1 MEDIGRENKI
11 MSIESFI
18 FLRGEILC
26 SILRTS
32 FLEEHQYSPEI
43 TDAEAESPVFWS
55 SDANRGLIGKVPDAR
70 KD

>member
-18 FLRGEILC
+18 FLTGEILC

-43 TDAEAESPVFWS
+43 TDAEAESPVLCHLKQEADS
-55 SDANRGLIGKVPDAR
+55 LQKSP
-70 KD
+70 

>member
-1 MEDIGRENKI
+1 MYLSLAEDIGRENKI

-18 FLRGEILC
+18 FLTGEILC

-43 TDAEAESPVFWS
+43 TDAEAESPVF
-55 SDANRGLIGKVPDAR
+55 
-70 KD
+70 